1 MPVRRSSIVL
11 GGVGI
16 VLILLAVLIRFIV
29 VPIATKLPGNT
40 NLGIKYAGTA
50 TMLNGAALQS
60 GDTKHVMAAN
70 VPMTVDR
77 RVKVTSTDGDTA
89 IVTDALTVHAGGQSL
104 PSVHTYA
111 LDRTSLAGA
120 APPAGKSVE
129 PSKGA
134 LSSAFPIGPKADN
147 SYRYYDSTTQAIV
160 PITYAGHATRDGRPV
175 IVYKIAAV
183 GAVKDPGLLKTLP
196 TALPKKL
203 IVALAPLLP
212 AAVRAEMTP
221 ATLTALPDPIPLNY
235 TGTTNIVAYVDTQT
249 GVAVDQTIAQQVV
262 VNVSAGSKTLSLLP
276 ALALKF
282 HITPASVTYLADKA
296 KSAGR
301 LLTLMQVI
309 VPIALIVIGVALVVV
324 AIVRRR
330 KPVSAS
336 GSSAGGTTDSA
347 RAMSPLGTAPPR

>member
-16 VLILLAVLIRFIV
+16 VVIVLAVLIRFVV
-29 VPIATKLPGNT
+29 VPVATKLPGNT
-40 NLGIKYAGTA
+40 NLGINYAGTA

-60 GDTKHVMAAN
+60 RDTKQVMAAN

-77 RVKVTSTDGDTA
+77 RVKVTSTHGDTA

-120 APPAGKSVE
+120 PPRGTSVE

-196 TALPKKL
+196 PALPKKL
-203 IVALAPLLP
+203 IAALAPLLP
-212 AAVRAEMTP
+212 AAVRAEITP
-221 ATLTALPDPIPLNY
+221 ATLTALPDPIPLSY

-249 GVAVDQTIAQQVV
+249 GVAVDQTISQQVV
-262 VNVSAGSKTLSLLP
+262 VNVSAGSQTLSLLP

-282 HITPASVTYLADKA
+282 HITPASVNYLADKA

-324 AIVRRR
+324 AVVRRR

-347 RAMSPLGTAPPR
+347 RDMSPLGTAPPR